1 MFFTSFPP
9 SIKPYFINFCVMC
22 LCIGYVMCYFVISSL
37 DIKSTIA
44 EIQLEYD
51 RTKSRLKEFE
61 SDIPKV

>member
-1 MFFTSFPP
+1 
-9 SIKPYFINFCVMC
+9 
-22 LCIGYVMCYFVISSL
+22 MCYFVISSL